1 MSKTQNAFAIIHF
14 GSNPK
19 YFELELYF
27 CSMLKDYTENN
38 IIYMYSTSDTPASFV
53 TTIEPFVYKTI
64 GFDDNK
70 ITNNVEFTSGY
81 ASFNTLRTCDFIF
94 AYTLMEYEK
103 ICIIESDLVIMG
115 NIDSIFRLNTP
126 SILYYGGGETNLN
139 KNTEYHSNENNVLR
153 ECREK
158 SDANGGVMVIRPSM
172 ELFHK
177 CVETIPII
185 AENQCKYPNEALFQY
200 VNKTFYNLPVKYNLS
215 HYHTLRLNRY
225 GMNPDGSEVLIFHF
239 NETDKKHLDII
250 KDKWLEENKD
260 NAEVMTKYRVRKIP
274 IFHFR
279 DTVYKNNKDKINDI
293 LDLLSSSAS
302 ASASAATENE
312 WEEVMSKSKGKPYW
326 VNKITK
332 ETTWTNPNNSKPAVV
347 SEWEEVMSKSKGKPY
362 WVNKITKETT
372 WTNPND
378 SKLAIVSEWEEVMS
392 KSKGKPYWINK
403 ITKETTWT
411 NPNDS
416 KGGKKTKKN
425 KRNKR
430 CITKNKKRMNSRKRR

>member
-38 IIYMYSTSDTPASFV
+38 IIYMYSTSDTPASFA
-53 TTIEPFVYKTI
+53 TAIEPFVYKTI

-70 ITNNVEFTSGY
+70 ITNKVDFTSGY

-94 AYTLMEYEK
+94 AYTLTEYEK

-139 KNTEYHSNENNVLR
+139 KNIEYHSNENDVLR

-158 SDANGGVMVIRPSM
+158 SDANGGAMVIRPSM

-177 CVETIPII
+177 YVETIPII
-185 AENQCKYPNEALFQY
+185 AANQCKYPNEALFQY

-215 HYHTLRLNRY
+215 HYHTLRLHRY

-260 NAEVMTKYRVRKIP
+260 NSEVMTKYRVRKIP

-279 DTVYKNNKDKINDI
+279 DTVYKNNKDKINAI
-293 LDLLSSSAS
+293 LDSLTSTSAA
-302 ASASAATENE
+302 ASVATASAATTENE
-312 WEEVMSKSKGKPYW
+312 WEEIMSKSKGKPYW
-326 VNKITK
+326 VNKL
-332 ETTWTNPNNSKPAVV
+332 
-347 SEWEEVMSKSKGKPY
+347 
-362 WVNKITKETT
+362 TKETT

-378 SKLAIVSEWEEVMS
+378 A
-392 KSKGKPYWINK
+392 
-403 ITKETTWT
+403 
-411 NPNDS
+411 

-425 KRNKR
+425 KKNKRNKR
-430 CITKNKKRMNSRKRR
+430 NKTRIIKTKKRINSRRR

>member
-1 MSKTQNAFAIIHF
+1 MPKTQNAFVIIHF

-38 IIYMYSTSDTPASFV
+38 IIYMYSTSDTPESFV
-53 TTIEPFVYKTI
+53 RSIEPFVYKTI
-64 GFDDNK
+64 GFDDNR

-94 AYTLMEYEK
+94 AYKLIEYEK
-103 ICIIESDLVIMG
+103 ICIIESDLVLMG

-126 SILYYGGGETNLN
+126 AILYYGGGEANLN
-139 KNTEYHSNENNVLR
+139 KNIEYHSNETDILR

-158 SDANGGVMVIRPSM
+158 SDANGGAMVIRPSM
-172 ELFHK
+172 ELFDK
-177 CVETIPII
+177 YVETIPII

-260 NAEVMTKYRVRKIP
+260 NSEVMTKYRVRKIP

-279 DTVYKNNKDKINDI
+279 DTVYKNNKDEINAI
-293 LDLLSSSAS
+293 LDSLTSASTS
-302 ASASAATENE
+302 ASASAASAFENE

-326 VNKITK
+326 VNKITR
-332 ETTWTNPNNSKPAVV
+332 ETTWTNPNISKTAVV
-347 SEWEEVMSKSKGKPY
+347 SQWEEVMSKSKGKPY
-362 WVNKITKETT
+362 WVNKLTKETT
-372 WTNPND
+372 WT
-378 SKLAIVSEWEEVMS
+378 
-392 KSKGKPYWINK
+392 KPS
-403 ITKETTWT
+403 
-411 NPNDS
+411 DA
-416 KGGKKTKKN
+416 KGGKKTRKTRKNKKN
-425 KRNKR
+425 RR
-430 CITKNKKRMNSRKRR
+430 RLSKNKKRMNSKRR